1 MLLGG
6 FIAHI
11 VIVLIVIVIVVH
23 FDTVD
28 INILDIFSAHDI
40 VVVATTNAIV
50 SKLPSTIQTTIQSTI
65 QGIIKTIIIT
75 AYT

>member
-6 FIAHI
+6 FIGI
-11 VIVLIVIVIVVH
+11 VNVLIVIVIVVH

-40 VVVATTNAIV
+40 VVATNAIV
-50 SKLPSTIQTTIQSTI
+50 SKLPSTIKITIQSTI
-65 QGIIKTIIIT
+65 QTIIQAIIIT

>member
-6 FIAHI
+6 FIAI
-11 VIVLIVIVIVVH
+11 VNVLIVIVIVIVVH

-28 INILDIFSAHDI
+28 INILDIFSVHDI

-50 SKLPSTIQTTIQSTI
+50 SKLPSIIQTTIQATI
-65 QGIIKTIIIT
+65 KGIIIT